1 MFKAVSS
8 MEIVMEHMATAIGM
22 DPEQFRMLNMAE
34 TSQGVP
40 NPLPDA
46 IIPQL
51 LASSNFEERKA
62 KVEEF
67 NAVIMLDF
75 FCTEQTI

>member
-1 MFKAVSS
+1 
-8 MEIVMEHMATAIGM
+8 MEHMATAIGM
-22 DPEQFRMLNMAE
+22 DPEQFRLLNMSE

-51 LASSNFEERKA
+51 IASSNFEERKA
-62 KVEEF
+62 KVAEF
-67 NAVIMLDF
+67 NAVIQLP
-75 FCTEQTI
+75 C